1 MTRVLPPFTSL
12 IRIFVMVIGNTMNSH
27 ETFVEH
33 LKPSSN
39 LTEVYSVEECDII
52 MAFVS
57 IVSRA
62 GTDIEA
68 ALLKI
73 PATRPVVLVTLHHTF
88 DEYYVAPDSRLCV
101 RNRSDVFA
109 VDCLHHEDQGLLR
122 CLRNDE
128 ALRAVKQHLRDL
140 FPEEQRVMRSDNSY
154 RCCHG
159 EAAPYRPPLS
169 TAAVLLLFCDV
180 VYAPQVGGARDPFPP
195 DGRLS
200 VYICLVFVPVDRW
213 SLYP

>member
-39 LTEVYSVEECDII
+39 LTEVNSEEQCDII

-73 PATRPVVLVTLHHTF
+73 PATRPIVLVALHHTF
-88 DEYYVAPDSRLCV
+88 DEYYVAPDSRLHV

-140 FPEEQRVMRSDNSY
+140 FPKEQRVDVCCPSTCIEVMQSVNSY
-154 RCCHG
+154 RC
-159 EAAPYRPPLS
+159 AII
-169 TAAVLLLFCDV
+169 TAVIIIIIVITLIIILCNTL
-180 VYAPQVGGARDPFPP
+180 
-195 DGRLS
+195 
-200 VYICLVFVPVDRW
+200 
-213 SLYP
+213 

>member
-1 MTRVLPPFTSL
+1 MPQAFTSL
-12 IRIFVMVIGNTMNSH
+12 IRLFVMVFGNTMNSH
-27 ETFVEH
+27 EKFMEY
-33 LKPSSN
+33 LKLSSN
-39 LTEVYSVEECDII
+39 LTEVYSEVECDVII
-52 MAFVS
+52 AFVS

-101 RNRSDVFA
+101 RNRSGVFA

-128 ALRAVKQHLRDL
+128 ALRAVNQHLRDR
-140 FPEEQRVMRSDNSY
+140 FPGQQLDVFS
-154 RCCHG
+154 CC
-159 EAAPYRPPLS
+159 PS
-169 TAAVLLLFCDV
+169 TPTEVPHCDKRYIWTIAVIIFIIILLIMIGILTEKK
-180 VYAPQVGGARDPFPP
+180 
-195 DGRLS
+195 
-200 VYICLVFVPVDRW
+200 
-213 SLYP
+213 